1 MPNLTLRLG
10 RLYHT
15 ETHSSKHTCSEVR
28 DDVLFAAH
36 TAPTGGHSVVRGT
49 LLKLDG
55 IAWWPEIVQDVTL
68 MVRLCELRQRNKHS
82 RAPGR
87 DGALL
92 SARINERV
100 HLDYIIMPEP
110 SREVS
115 R

>member
-1 MPNLTLRLG
+1 MRKCQRSSRRPSSARHCEHLPNLILRLG

-15 ETHSSKHTCSEVR
+15 ETRSKYTRSEVR

-68 MVRLCELRQRNKHS
+68 MVRLCAK
-82 RAPGR
+82 
-87 DGALL
+87 
-92 SARINERV
+92 INERV
-100 HLDYIIMPEP
+100 HLDNIIMPEP
-110 SREVS
+110 
-115 R
+115 

>member
-55 IAWWPEIVQDVTL
+55 IAWWPEIVQDVKT
-68 MVRLCELRQRNKHS
+68 
-82 RAPGR
+82 
-87 DGALL
+87 DGASVSCANATSIL
-92 SARINERV
+92 A
-100 HLDYIIMPEP
+100 HLDVTEH
-110 SREVS
+110 S
-115 R
+115 

>member
-1 MPNLTLRLG
+1 MPNLILRSG
-10 RLYHT
+10 RLHHT
-15 ETHSSKHTCSEVR
+15 ETRSKYTRSEVR
-28 DDVLFAAH
+28 DDGLFAAH

-68 MVRLCELRQRNKHS
+68 MVRLCAK
-82 RAPGR
+82 
-87 DGALL
+87 
-92 SARINERV
+92 INERV